1 VRPLS
6 IVLAFA
12 LSAPSLLIAQ
22 LAEPQRPLDGGTR
35 EILVSI
41 LIPSIPNA
49 PFSAIVNTE
58 WIRPLSDGSSVTL
71 RNHRAIARD
80 RAGRIFQER
89 RLLVPED
96 GRHES
101 VVTKIEIS
109 DPVSHKL
116 YICVPS
122 ERVCQLEF
130 FNAPAFAAP
139 AGSNKSGS
147 NASTNSSSREDL
159 GPQTIFGLETEGT
172 LEEQLIAPG
181 VIGNDQPLKL
191 ISEYWYSP
199 QLGVNL
205 ISKRQDP
212 RFGTQNF
219 VLSDIVVGEPDS
231 KHFLLPSN
239 TRVIDLRDPADRTN
253 SHP

>member
-1 VRPLS
+1 LV
-6 IVLAFA
+6 
-12 LSAPSLLIAQ
+12 IAQ
-22 LAEPQRPLDGGTR
+22 LAQPQRPLDGGTR
-35 EILVSI
+35 EVLVGI

-58 WIRPLSDGSSVTL
+58 WTRPLSDGSSVTT
-71 RNHRAIARD
+71 RNHRSVARD

-96 GRHES
+96 GKHES

-122 ERVCQLEF
+122 EHVCQLEF
-130 FNAPAFAAP
+130 FNAPTFAAS

-147 NASTNSSSREDL
+147 TPSTNSSGREDL
-159 GPQTIFGLETEGT
+159 GPQTISGLETEGT
-172 LEEQLIAPG
+172 LEEQLIVPG
-181 VIGNDQPLKL
+181 VLGNDQPLKL
-191 ISEYWYSP
+191 TSEYWYSP
-199 QLGVNL
+199 QLGINL

-212 RFGTQNF
+212 RFGTQSF

-231 KHFLLPSN
+231 NLFRLPST

-253 SHP
+253 SRP

>member
-1 VRPLS
+1 MRPLS

-109 DPVSHKL
+109 YPVSHKL

-199 QLGVNL
+199 QLVL
-205 ISKRQDP
+205 RP
-212 RFGTQNF
+212 RDYVTKLVSGLLTCKLPLDGGPVAVHAASPGPSLLVQA
-219 VLSDIVVGEPDS
+219 SDVSDS
-231 KHFLLPSN
+231 AFS
-239 TRVIDLRDPADRTN
+239 
-253 SHP
+253 